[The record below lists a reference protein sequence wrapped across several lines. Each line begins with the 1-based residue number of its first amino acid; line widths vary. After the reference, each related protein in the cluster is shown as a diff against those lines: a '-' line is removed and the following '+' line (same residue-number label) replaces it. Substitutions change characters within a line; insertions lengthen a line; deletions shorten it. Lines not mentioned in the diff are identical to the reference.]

1 LERIASAVVKTE
13 SRVVAVAKFITEKD
27 SSVEVIDSDDDMV
40 VTLPKTNK

>member
-1 LERIASAVVKTE
+1 MERIASAVVKTE
-13 SRVVAVAKFITEKD
+13 SLVVPVAKFITEKD